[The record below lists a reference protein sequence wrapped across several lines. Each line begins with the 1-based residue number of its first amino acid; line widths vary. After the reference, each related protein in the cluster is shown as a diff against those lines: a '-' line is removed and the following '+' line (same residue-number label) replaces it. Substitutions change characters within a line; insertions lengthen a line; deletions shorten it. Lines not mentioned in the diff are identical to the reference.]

1 MYRLLTDALPA
12 MCLRV
17 DRDGVPLGSPDTEE
31 ATMGAT
37 DTTAAGAVSEG
48 RIVCELNPS
57 SRAQMLLDDAIT
69 RCKATGAAL
78 FVVWILEP
86 RMLDTPYP
94 RSSGAVGG
102 WGLPHV
108 LHAAVERARAEGI
121 GATSAV
127 RIGKREVVLRSEAA
141 VDGTVSVYELAA

>member
-1 MYRLLTDALPA
+1 M
-12 MCLRV
+12 
-17 DRDGVPLGSPDTEE
+17 GS
-31 ATMGAT
+31 T
-37 DTTAAGAVSEG
+37 DTTAAGTAIEG
-48 RIVCELNPS
+48 RIVCELDAS
-57 SRAQMLLDDAIT
+57 SRAQTLLDDAIA
-69 RCKATGAAL
+69 RCKETGADL

-94 RSSGAVGG
+94 RCSGAVGG

-108 LHAAVERARAEGI
+108 LHAAVERARAEGV

-127 RIGKREVVLRSEAA
+127 RIGKREVVLRSEAV